1 MPKTATTKVTIPAV
15 KAKLDLSAVREF
27 CKGEDGRLI
36 AIGYVHEPYYP
47 HLSGPV
53 LHFQL
58 PDDRVVLTVPDPD
71 GFRLVW
77 KGSNEAAT
85 VDKGADEVLQLM
97 WDQVNAA
104 FQSNLL
110 EAFGTAAVTALA
122 SALSTS

>member
-1 MPKTATTKVTIPAV
+1 MPKTATSKVTVPAV
-15 KAKLDLSAVREF
+15 EAELDLSAVRQF
-27 CKGEDGRLI
+27 GNGQDGRLI

-58 PDDRVVLTVPDPD
+58 PDDRIVLTVPDPD

-77 KGSNEAAT
+77 KDNQELAT
-85 VDKGADEVLQLM
+85 VDEGTAEVVHLM
-97 WDQVNAA
+97 WGQVNAA

-110 EAFGTAAVTALA
+110 EAFGTAAVKALA